1 MSRTRTRIGTRGPL
15 RGLAPALGAQPR
27 VLVLGS
33 MPGSASLAQAEYY
46 AHPRNDFWRIVE
58 AVFAIPRERAYAAR
72 LAALNEA
79 GVGVWDV
86 LAECHRRGSLD
97 AAIPREGRRHNDIEG
112 VLAAH
117 PGIVRVLLNG
127 AFAADAFQRQV
138 RAGRGLAQ
146 GVECIRLPSTSPA
159 NASIP
164 YARKLA
170 LWREALLV
178 PDGNGPGR

>member
-1 MSRTRTRIGTRGPL
+1 MSRAVTPTPL
-15 RGLAPALGAQPR
+15 RGLPPALGRAPR

-58 AVFAIPRERAYAAR
+58 DVFAIPRSGDYAAR
-72 LAALNEA
+72 IEGLNEA

-97 AAIPREGRRHNDIEG
+97 AAIAGEGQRHNDIAAL
-112 VLAAH
+112 LASH
-117 PGIVRVLLNG
+117 PGIARVLLNG
-127 AFAADAFQRQV
+127 AFAEKAFLRQS
-138 RAGRGLAQ
+138 RAGRGIPA

-164 YARKLA
+164 YPGKLA
-170 LWREALLV
+170 LWREALRV
-178 PDGNGPGR
+178 SS